1 MAANNTGM
9 EPGENF
15 VVVEPKL
22 ETENDGE
29 GSGGSG
35 DEEDWSDTDLGP
47 PTPHPHSSQGETVPQ
62 TFASTTPFGRLFLL
76 KHNFYRIGYHHYS
89 YSSCA
94 MGRKYS

>member
-1 MAANNTGM
+1 M
-9 EPGENF
+9 EQGENF

-35 DEEDWSDTDLGP
+35 DDEDWSDTDLGP

-62 TFASTTPFGRLFLL
+62 TFASTTPFGTRFS
-76 KHNFYRIGYHHYS
+76 F
-89 YSSCA
+89 
-94 MGRKYS
+94 KYIV